1 MRSVETK
8 KTIEALL
15 FLLEKPW
22 AEKAYADLAQIY
34 SSLGMTNESEAF
46 YLIVAERFNDNSTDF
61 NKK

>member
-8 KTIEALL
+8 KVIEALL

-22 AEKAYADLAQIY
+22 IEKVYTDLAQIY
-34 SSLGMTNESEAF
+34 ASLGMTNESEAF
-46 YLIVAERFNDNSTDF
+46 ELIISERFDGNNTDF